1 MDWVQFGV
9 SLAGTVLLV
18 GIAWGTEISKRASLE
33 KQLAAAKAEIESIKN
48 DRLHSI
54 QTIADLKAKAEH
66 HALTISELKQG
77 KASIELVD
85 GLREAIGRI
94 DGKLD
99 ALLRQ
104 GRSHGTGGA

>member
-18 GIAWGTEISKRASLE
+18 GIAWGAETSKRAAIE
-33 KQLAAAKAEIESIKN
+33 KQLTAANVEIENIKN

-66 HALTISELKQG
+66 HAITISELKQT
-77 KASIELVD
+77 KASVELVD

-104 GRSHGTGGA
+104 GRNQGTGGA